1 MLILKL
7 SGIQNKFLVMDVKN
21 NYFNK
26 TTFYLKTVILTLA
39 NNTIKIKVFIT
50 FIFVMNWVNNF
61 IIYILVISSYKFA

>member
-26 TTFYLKTVILTLA
+26 PTFYLKAVIKTLA
-39 NNTIKIKVFIT
+39 NNTIKIKVFVT
-50 FIFVMNWVNNF
+50 FIFVVNWVNNL
-61 IIYILVISSYKFA
+61 ISYILDLCSYKFA